1 MTDLQAV
8 SDARAKREYYSSIL
22 VGSHDRPIQL
32 KDTIAF
38 TLYLR
43 CLQTHEAIEI
53 LASHSLIDD
62 AWVLLR
68 SMAEHTI
75 NSAYMLLI
83 ADDQTASDFADYG
96 KYTDYE
102 YLQAIKST

>member
-8 SDARAKREYYSSIL
+8 LSDAKSKRDYYYSIFI
-22 VGSHDRPIQL
+22 GSHDRPVQL

-38 TLYLR
+38 TLYSR

-53 LASHSLIDD
+53 LGSHSLVDD

-68 SMAEHTI
+68 SMAEHV
-75 NSAYMLLI
+75 
-83 ADDQTASDFADYG
+83 
-96 KYTDYE
+96 
-102 YLQAIKST
+102 